1 MVELTNKV
9 YQRPDLVAADMG
21 EETVMMDIMSGK
33 YFKLSEVGGSIWNK
47 IENPTLVSDL
57 IKSLLEE
64 YEVSEEDCTTQ
75 TLDFL
80 TQLADKG
87 IIVVE

>member
-9 YQRPDLVAADMG
+9 SQRPDLVAADMG

-47 IENPTLVSDL
+47 IEKPTLVSDV

-87 IIVVE
+87 IIVVD